1 MRILHIIPRWIG
13 GGPERHLLELARHDA
28 DVAPGAHASGG
39 RIERRVLVLDR
50 PLSAPLLV
58 RARRLGLTIVA
69 QPWTEVLDAEV
80 EAADVV
86 DVTYWNHPAL
96 LALLRRPL
104 PPARIVICS
113 AVAGDTLPQ
122 VIPPALVPFPDAWV
136 LSAPPGHGA
145 RDVAAGHPA
154 VVHVPALADMTR
166 LDGFAPRPHDG
177 VRVVLLGSLT
187 AAKLHPGFA
196 RIVAAVARPDVT
208 FDLYGDA
215 DPASVAQLEA
225 DLRTHGVADRVTL
238 HGHVEQ
244 LTDVFAE
251 ADVFAA
257 PLPPG
262 TYVTSEK
269 TLQEAMWVGV
279 PPVLLEGTA
288 AVGWIEPEV
297 TGLVA
302 ADVATFAHA
311 VDRLAADAV
320 MRRRLGEGARTF
332 ARARFDP
339 ARNARA
345 LWAVVERCMADGKR
359 ERDPLPGADDP
370 ASERFLRS
378 LGDLSQEFLRRVTGP
393 DVVADPL
400 LLRSEGGVL
409 HHRNASPDDVLLDAW
424 ADVLLAAEA
433 RARSDGSR

>member
-58 RARRLGLTIVA
+58 RAHRLGLTIVPE
-69 QPWTEVLDAEV
+69 PWTEVLDAEV
-80 EAADVV
+80 KAADVV
-86 DVTYWNHPAL
+86 DITYWNHPAL

-104 PPARIVICS
+104 PPARIVIRS

-122 VIPPALVPFPDAWV
+122 VIPPALIPFPDAWV

-145 RDVAAGHPA
+145 RDVVARHPA
-154 VVHVPALADMTR
+154 VAHVPSLADMTR
-166 LDGFAPRPHDG
+166 LDRFVPRPHDG
-177 VRVVLLGSLT
+177 VRAVLLVSLT
-187 AAKLHPGFA
+187 AAKLHPEFA

-215 DPASVAQLEA
+215 DLASVARLEA
-225 DLRTHGVADRVTL
+225 DLRTHGVAERVTL
-238 HGHVEQ
+238 HGHVER
-244 LTDVFAE
+244 LDDVFAE
-251 ADVFAA
+251 ADLFAY
-257 PLPPG
+257 PLPLG

-269 TLQEAMWVGV
+269 ALQEAMWVGV
-279 PPVLLEGTA
+279 PPILLEGTA
-288 AVGWIEPEV
+288 AVGWVEPEV
-297 TGLVA
+297 TGLVV
-302 ADVATFAHA
+302 ADIATFAQA
-311 VDRLAADAV
+311 VDRLAADPAL
-320 MRRRLGEGARTF
+320 RRHLGEGACTF

-339 ARNARA
+339 SRNARA

-359 ERDPLPGADDP
+359 VRDPLPGADDP

-409 HHRNASPDDVLLDAW
+409 HHRNASPDDVRLDAW
-424 ADVLLAAEA
+424 ADMLLAAEA
-433 RARSDGSR
+433 RSGSNRPR